1 MVDYEELSNKDK
13 ILLEAEK
20 GAVKVKD
27 VQMLLGISD
36 SYAANLLRE
45 LWGERVMARK
55 SIRKKKG
62 GKKYSYKLTRSGE
75 KIVEW
80 LHTKGY

>member
-1 MVDYEELSNKDK
+1 MDYNELSNKDK

-20 GAVKVKD
+20 GALKVKD

-36 SYAANLLRE
+36 SFAANLLRE
-45 LWGERVMARK
+45 LWGNKLMSRK

-62 GKKYSYKLTRSGE
+62 GKKYSYKLMHNGE
-75 KIVEW
+75 LIVEW
-80 LHTKGY
+80 LHKKGY

>member
-1 MVDYEELSNKDK
+1 MDYEDLSNKDK
-13 ILLEAEK
+13 VLLEAEK
-20 GAVKVKD
+20 GALKVKD

-36 SYAANLLRE
+36 SYAANILRE
-45 LWGERVMARK
+45 LWGRMLISRK

-62 GKKYSYKLTRSGE
+62 GKKYSYKLTVQGE

-80 LHTKGY
+80 LHQKGY

>member
-1 MVDYEELSNKDK
+1 MDYEGLSNKDK

-20 GAVKVKD
+20 GALKVQD
-27 VQMLLGISD
+27 VQILLGISD
-36 SYAANLLRE
+36 SYASNLLRE
-45 LWGERVMARK
+45 LWGKKLMSRK

-62 GKKYSYKLTRSGE
+62 GKKYSYKLLNEGE

-80 LHTKGY
+80 LHLKGY

>member
-1 MVDYEELSNKDK
+1 MDYEKLSHKDK

-20 GAVKVKD
+20 GALKVAD
-27 VQMLLGISD
+27 VQVLLNISD

-45 LWGERVMARK
+45 LWGMRLISRK

-62 GKKYSYKLTRSGE
+62 GKKYSYKLTEQGE
-75 KIVEW
+75 KTVEW
-80 LHTKGY
+80 LHQQGY